1 MGRLIVLAIIVYV
14 CYVIYKKNQRKQ
26 QTETA
31 AANGEATPQDLG
43 RLRKTTLNRKW
54 KTINSWSSLIGGA
67 QGKNEILFNNVKK
80 LLTEVGVP
88 NIDVDHRNICLSGI
102 SGMFAGGR
110 RQLVI
115 ENNKLKGYNVF
126 VSIED
131 YGKQLN
137 VSWYLMLRTNWLTN
151 MLKLVVIHP
160 FSIIIMFPVV
170 IFAKIFYSSTGT
182 TIPELMNVFDVEEL
196 TAFTTT
202 VHHAVTGA
210 VEAVMKG
217 MDMDFSKVD
226 TKARGFLNIS

>member
-1 MGRLIVLAIIVYV
+1 MGKFLLIVIIAFV
-14 CYVIYKKNQRKQ
+14 CYAVYKNHQKKKL
-26 QTETA
+26 TEA
-31 AANGEATPQDLG
+31 ASANGDTDLG

-54 KTINSWSSLIGGA
+54 RTINSWSSLIGGA
-67 QGKNEILFNNVKK
+67 QGKNEIVFNNVKK
-80 LLTEVGVP
+80 LLSEVGAP
-88 NIDVDHRNICLSGI
+88 NIDIDHRNVCLSGI

-126 VSIED
+126 ISIED

-137 VSWYLMLRTNWLTN
+137 VSWYLMLKTNWLTN

-160 FSIIIMFPVV
+160 FSIIFMFPVV
-170 IFAKIFYSSTGT
+170 VFAKIFYSSTGT

-196 TAFTTT
+196 TAFSTT

-210 VEAVMKG
+210 VENMMKG

>member
-1 MGRLIVLAIIVYV
+1 MGKFLLIVIIAFV
-14 CYVIYKKNQRKQ
+14 CYAVYKNHQKKKL
-26 QTETA
+26 TEA
-31 AANGEATPQDLG
+31 ASANGETDLG

-54 KTINSWSSLIGGA
+54 RTINSWSSLIGGA
-67 QGKNEILFNNVKK
+67 QGKNEIVFNNVKK
-80 LLTEVGVP
+80 LLSEVGAP
-88 NIDVDHRNICLSGI
+88 NIDIDHRNVCLSGI

-126 VSIED
+126 ISIED

-137 VSWYLMLRTNWLTN
+137 VSWYLMLKTNWLTN

-160 FSIIIMFPVV
+160 FSIIFMFPVV
-170 IFAKIFYSSTGT
+170 VFAKIFYSSTGT

-196 TAFTTT
+196 TAFSTT

-210 VEAVMKG
+210 VENMMKG